1 VEEDDGE
8 EEEEEGCDDGVV
20 GFGEA
25 TTISFSCP
33 FPEKIMLL
41 SIHLRPAA

>member
-1 VEEDDGE
+1 MEEDDG

-20 GFGEA
+20 GFGEV
-25 TTISFSCP
+25 TTISFSCL

-41 SIHLRPAA
+41 SISAQ